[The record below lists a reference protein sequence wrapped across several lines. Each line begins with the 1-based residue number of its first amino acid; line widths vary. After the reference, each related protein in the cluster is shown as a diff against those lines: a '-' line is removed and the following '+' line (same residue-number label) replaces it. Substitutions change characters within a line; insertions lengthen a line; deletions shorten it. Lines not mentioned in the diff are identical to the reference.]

1 MSIRHVHSRISEPG
15 HAVSVLRYGCWYGLG
30 GLGEKP
36 HGRLARLDIGP
47 TLVIKGSP
55 RRLSQKAPAAT

>member
-36 HGRLARLDIGP
+36 HGGWRDWTSGRP
-47 TLVIKGSP
+47 S
-55 RRLSQKAPAAT
+55 

>member
-36 HGRLARLDIGP
+36 YGRLARLDIGP
-47 TLVIKGSP
+47 TLVMKGSGV
-55 RRLSQKAPAAT
+55 RVPASA